1 MYGHLA
7 QTGSL
12 CLNLR
17 AVSNQGLWTSILPT
31 HQGQHHHGLQNVCPE
46 RRSGVSINNININN
60 VFRIVQLVTC
70 ESRQTRPGLK
80 HILLRPVW
88 PDWAI
93 FESSWQQN
101 LLQKKPKWLATFWAI
116 LKNLTLM

>member
-1 MYGHLA
+1 MHGHLA

-80 HILLRPVW
+80 HILLRPV
-88 PDWAI
+88 
-93 FESSWQQN
+93 
-101 LLQKKPKWLATFWAI
+101 
-116 LKNLTLM
+116 